1 MDLFKKRTQGTTSGT
16 PQTSGA
22 SVGLP
27 RSSDTLPASLKA
39 HSQFIK
45 RVSCSQCG
53 APKSLPSTT
62 AYIYCD
68 YCGALIDYDFRI
80 ANADTNAGLTNTVFH
95 RLIAPVENALAQAKA
110 RGDQDSYRTLYR
122 QVYLQWIQEC
132 PMAVSPRAKT
142 DPVFRDQMVV
152 YLSECAVTKDLDPRQ
167 APLDAKMAQL
177 VASLQR
183 IAVPGGA
190 WMVAGGFWPYAELFK
205 QQMVMAYDLI
215 HQKGVDAMDPDHA
228 PSGVPL
234 QMEYSTFFQGW
245 LPHLSAEDGER
256 LLNFFGLTA
265 EYDEYQPKQT
275 DLFHCGACG
284 ADVRTLTGAR
294 NVVCENCG
302 HIIDIEG
309 GAVPCLNC
317 GAQLAFPVSIN
328 HLLCPYCNT
337 DTRRV

>member
-1 MDLFKKRTQGTTSGT
+1 MNLFKKQAQPGPGASL
-16 PQTSGA
+16 QTSGA
-22 SVGLP
+22 SAGLP
-27 RSSDTLPASLKA
+27 HPGDALPDSLKA

-95 RLIAPVENALAQAKA
+95 RLIAPVQASLEQAKK
-110 RGDQDSYRTLYR
+110 RGHQDVYRALYR
-122 QVYLQWIQEC
+122 QVFSEWLKEC

-142 DPVFRDQMVV
+142 DLAFRDQMVA
-152 YLSECAVTKDLDPRQ
+152 YLAECAVTKDLDPRQ
-167 APLDAKMAQL
+167 APLEVQMAQL

-183 IAVPGGA
+183 IPTPGGA
-190 WMVAGGFWPYAELFK
+190 WRVAGGFWPYAELFK
-205 QQMVMAYDLI
+205 EQMELAYALM
-215 HQKGVDAMDPDHA
+215 HEKGVDAMDPDHA
-228 PSGVPL
+228 PSGMAL
-234 QMEYSTFFQGW
+234 RMEYSTFCQGW
-245 LPHLSAEDGER
+245 LPHLSPADGER
-256 LLNFFGLTA
+256 LLKLYGLTA

-275 DLFHCGACG
+275 DLHHCGACG
-284 ADVRTLTGAR
+284 AEVHTVTGAR
-294 NVVCENCG
+294 NVVCESCG
-302 HIIDIEG
+302 HVIDIEG

-317 GAQLAFPVSIN
+317 GAQLAFPVAVN